1 MFKKLLIPTDFSLC
15 AEAARRHGLFLAARY
30 AAAVDVL
37 HVAPPS
43 NSHAPPPPLADA
55 AWRRALAGDAE
66 ALAPSQG
73 GDERRR
79 LARHADPAAAILDAA
94 REAQSDL
101 IVVGA
106 HGDRGEGFF
115 LSQGIGQAF
124 IGRTAEQ
131 VARHAGS
138 AVLQVRMRGGGSP
151 EQVHRILVPA
161 DDSTLSRRAVETART
176 LADVYGARLDLL
188 HVLDPRE
195 PDAEAQEQG
204 AVAMLAALF
213 EAAPGPAVP
222 ACFHAVRGRPE
233 RAIRRFARRLGTD
246 LVVQGAHSD
255 QGTDLL
261 GAVAAEV
268 LRTASCSVLTMRA
281 APEGRPKLATQ
292 APHEWVAP
300 VA

>member
-15 AEAARRHGLFLAARY
+15 AEAARRHGLFLAERY
-30 AAAVDVL
+30 TAAVDVL
-37 HVAPPS
+37 HVAPTS
-43 NSHAPPPPLADA
+43 NSHAPPPLADA

-66 ALAPSQG
+66 ALAQSCG
-73 GDERRR
+73 GSERRH
-79 LARHADPAAAILDAA
+79 LARHADPVAAILDVA
-94 REAQSDL
+94 REVQSDL

-124 IGRTAEQ
+124 VGRTAEQ

-138 AVLQVRMRGGGSP
+138 AVLQVRMGGGGSP

-161 DDSTLSRRAVETART
+161 DDSTLSRRAVETARA
-176 LADVYGARLDLL
+176 LADAYGARLDLL
-188 HVLDPRE
+188 HVLDGRE
-195 PDAEAQEQG
+195 PDAEAQKLA

-222 ACFHAVRGRPE
+222 VRFHAVRGRPE
-233 RAIRRFARRLGTD
+233 RVIRRFARRLGTD

-281 APEGRPKLATQ
+281 APEGRPQLATQ
-292 APHEWVAP
+292 APHERTAP